1 MAQEIVMP
9 SGYNYPGRT
18 QLGTLEQMQ
27 QAATAQQAAAAQ
39 LAQAQSLTQARLAGL
54 PVPQTG
60 VPMMPQPN
68 IPALQ
73 SQLGQL
79 SGMGGGAPALEAG
92 PALSSPWRAPT
103 TNFPPVESPIP
114 MSRVGALNAERS
126 MGTFGAQL
134 QNDIAALRGGGP
146 TAATPMAGS
155 LAEDIAALRGG
166 GVGAGATGVSSSSGL
181 LSSLAGRYGLEGG
194 IKGAGG
200 LGGYLGAGPMG
211 AVKTLGARAGQGMLY
226 SLAPTAL
233 GMGVEAFGPQIEN
246 ALGLNKGSTKGAAQA
261 GADVGTGAMLGT
273 LIAPGPGTLVG
284 AALGGLKNIVPL
296 AGELAGDITG
306 SGVAQQWGKATNG
319 FNKAISKTNKNT
331 IGKKG
336 VAYLNDNYFAAAQ
349 EIERQAKA
357 GEISHSAAVQGMNKL
372 TTMMNK
378 DIKTLQSQHKATKA
392 SGKKQTAIQIQM
404 GQAMEK
410 LAADTRAMG
419 AAGQATLNN
428 LAMDPNMAAIAPI
441 LQASGQLRAQAGNNM
456 ADAYISQAYNEIP
469 QQELDAKLAE
479 LRQLNQQI
487 QAAQNAGGGGGSGS
501 LSDLAAKVK

>member
-1 MAQEIVMP
+1 MAQEIIMP
-9 SGYNYPGRT
+9 SGYNYGGRT

-146 TAATPMAGS
+146 VAAPGS

-166 GVGAGATGVSSSSGL
+166 AGATGTAASSGSGL
-181 LSSLAGRYGLEGG
+181 LSSLASRYSLEGG
-194 IKGAGG
+194 IRGAGG

-211 AVKTLGARAGQGMLY
+211 AVKTLGGRLGAGTLY

-246 ALGLNKGSTKGAAQA
+246 ALGLQKGSTKGTAQA
-261 GADVGTGAMLGT
+261 GADVGTGALIGT
-273 LIAPGPGTLVG
+273 LIAPGPGTLIG
-284 AALGGLKNIVPL
+284 AALGGAKDIVPL
-296 AGELAGDITG
+296 ASELASDITG
-306 SGVAQQWGKATNG
+306 NGVAQAWGKATGG
-319 FNKAISKTNKNT
+319 FNKAISRTNKGN
-331 IGKKG
+331 IGKAG
-336 VAYLNDNYFAAAQ
+336 VKYLNDNYFVAAQ

-357 GEISHSAAVQGMNKL
+357 GEISHEAAVQGMNKL
-372 TTMMNK
+372 TTMMNA
-378 DIKTLQSQHKATKA
+378 DIATLRDNHKSVK
-392 SGKKQTAIQIQM
+392 SGKQRQTAIQIQM

-441 LQASGQLRAQAGNNM
+441 LQASGAMRFQAGNNM

-487 QAAQNAGGGGGSGS
+487 QAARNAGSGGGSSS